1 MLYYSMNKSSIIMSK
16 SSAFNGYSMDR
27 YISWYVQL
35 LFTIDAHRHSYIS
48 LVSKLS
54 VMYGL
59 TLFIHIKIIIELL
72 IISPLESNIIPNEH

>member
-1 MLYYSMNKSSIIMSK
+1 MDIRWIGIYHGT
-16 SSAFNGYSMDR
+16 FNY
-27 YISWYVQL
+27 
-35 LFTIDAHRHSYIS
+35 LFTIDAHRHSYIR